1 MGNENRVKHSSQ
13 LVTFIIELTEPC
25 LESRWYKEGVHIKA
39 DGTDA
44 AGAHKYRIY
53 TEGEGIKHCLEVENV
68 QEADEGVYTFAIMP
82 KSFKKAGG
90 GEGGPKVSFKG
101 QVVDKAALE
110 KILLSNIGAQDDAAL
125 INLGDI

>member
-1 MGNENRVKHSSQ
+1 MKHSSQ
-13 LVTFIIELTEPC
+13 LVTFIIELSEPC

-53 TEGEGIKHCLEVENV
+53 TEGEGENKGIKHCLEVENV

-90 GEGGPKVSFKG
+90 GDGPKVRVKG
-101 QVVDKAALE
+101 QVVDKADLK